1 MELASQ
7 QPKEHLWNKNFVRI
21 CIGNFMLF
29 FSFYLIMPLLPLYL
43 HDTFHASE
51 QIIGIVLSGYTVTTL
66 LIRPFGGFMVDTF
79 PRKKVLMICYFT
91 FFIFFAGYFLAWTV
105 LLFAIIRTLHG
116 FSFGSTTVANST
128 VAIDVLYPSRRAEGI
143 GYYGLSNNLA
153 MAIGPTVAV
162 YLYNIVP
169 DFNYMFALSLLTSGI
184 GFFIV
189 TTVKTRQREAVKDK
203 QPMSLDRFFLIKG
216 WREGLVM
223 ICLSFCYGV
232 LSTYL
237 AIYGQKELGITSG
250 TGTFFM
256 LMAIGLIMSRLIG
269 SRSLRKGKI
278 TQNVSM
284 GMTIALAGYILFA
297 IVRDPIAYYSAA
309 FIIGLGNGHLFPA
322 YQTMFI
328 NLAPNSQR
336 GTANSTYL
344 TSWDAGLGIGVFAG
358 GWLVEQFG
366 YQHAFTL
373 DRVFNAIGVA
383 YFFLKVRQSYNA
395 NKLR

>member
-1 MELASQ
+1 
-7 QPKEHLWNKNFVRI
+7 
-21 CIGNFMLF
+21 MLF
-29 FSFYLIMPLLPLYL
+29 HIL
-43 HDTFHASE
+43 H
-51 QIIGIVLSGYTVTTL
+51 L
-66 LIRPFGGFMVDTF
+66 
-79 PRKKVLMICYFT
+79 
-91 FFIFFAGYFLAWTV
+91 FAGYFLAWTV

-237 AIYGQKELGITSG
+237 AIYGQKNWE
-250 TGTFFM
+250 
-256 LMAIGLIMSRLIG
+256 
-269 SRSLRKGKI
+269 
-278 TQNVSM
+278 
-284 GMTIALAGYILFA
+284 
-297 IVRDPIAYYSAA
+297 
-309 FIIGLGNGHLFPA
+309 
-322 YQTMFI
+322 
-328 NLAPNSQR
+328 
-336 GTANSTYL
+336 
-344 TSWDAGLGIGVFAG
+344 
-358 GWLVEQFG
+358 
-366 YQHAFTL
+366 
-373 DRVFNAIGVA
+373 
-383 YFFLKVRQSYNA
+383 
-395 NKLR
+395 